1 MEDENIIKLLL
12 ERSEQALLALA
23 EKYERLCHRIAW
35 NILNNEQDAEECV
48 NDTYLGVWNTVP
60 PQQPNPLQPY
70 VCKITRNLA
79 AKLYHANTA
88 QKRNSHYD
96 VALDELEACLKSS
109 GDAADLLTVHELTTV
124 LNRFL
129 EAQSTENKVIFVRRY
144 WYSDSIEDIASDLQM
159 SKNTISNRLL
169 RLRER
174 LKDVLEK
181 EGVAV

>member
-109 GDAADLLTVHELTTV
+109 GDAADLLSVHELTDS
-124 LNRFL
+124 LNQFL
-129 EAQSTENKVIFVRRY
+129 EAQSKENQVIFVRRY
-144 WYSDSIEDIASDLQM
+144 WYADSIEEIANNLNI
-159 SKNTISNRLL
+159 SKNTVSNRLL

-174 LKDVLEK
+174 LREALEK
-181 EGVAV
+181 EGIAV